1 MGATEEEEVAT
12 GAAVAV
18 IGAEAVIGTVAAAI
32 GVVEVTGAAE
42 ASEAATFTADTLI
55 IRIITIIIMMITTI
69 PIIRPAT
76 TAAGIVPGSV
86 RVTDAS
92 SGRWN

>member
-1 MGATEEEEVAT
+1 MGATEEVVVAT
-12 GAAVAV
+12 GVAA
-18 IGAEAVIGTVAAAI
+18 AVIGTVVAAT
-32 GVVEVTGAAE
+32 GVVEVTGAVE

-76 TAAGIVPGSV
+76 TAAGIVLGSV

-92 SGRWN
+92 TGRRN